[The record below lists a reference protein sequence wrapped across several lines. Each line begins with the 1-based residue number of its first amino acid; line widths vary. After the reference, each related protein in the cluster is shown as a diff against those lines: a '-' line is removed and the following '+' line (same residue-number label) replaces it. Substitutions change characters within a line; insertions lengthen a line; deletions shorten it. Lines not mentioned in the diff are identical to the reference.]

1 MKFFLKNSILF
12 LLVFFLI
19 DKGFYYFL
27 VKAPEREYDTR
38 LEKVFDGKMN
48 KEIIILGSSRG
59 SDNILA
65 GQIEKVLGQKTYNLS
80 YQGSDITYQHFM
92 LNTLL
97 KFNRKPEKVIL
108 LIDNPYEFDS
118 KESLSFRIDRLIPLA
133 KYNYFNNELIAQNE
147 KNLFSKIFCLGR
159 LNREQ
164 ITFNQTKKTSI
175 IPIDSHGSM
184 PLFQKK
190 ENSVLLFAK
199 KKKEYFEKKESKQKL
214 VAFKKIQ
221 HLCKKNGIELIY
233 VFSPSFMEFDTA
245 FYNRFLKEVDE
256 KNVMVYDSLN
266 PIYKNTDY
274 FYDESHLLEKGAEVY
289 TNEIITFIQS
299 K

>member
-1 MKFFLKNSILF
+1 MKK
-12 LLVFFLI
+12 
-19 DKGFYYFL
+19 
-27 VKAPEREYDTR
+27 R
-38 LEKVFDGKMN
+38 
-48 KEIIILGSSRG
+48 
-59 SDNILA
+59 
-65 GQIEKVLGQKTYNLS
+65 
-80 YQGSDITYQHFM
+80 
-92 LNTLL
+92 
-97 KFNRKPEKVIL
+97 
-108 LIDNPYEFDS
+108 
-118 KESLSFRIDRLIPLA
+118 
-133 KYNYFNNELIAQNE
+133 
-147 KNLFSKIFCLGR
+147 
-159 LNREQ
+159 
-164 ITFNQTKKTSI
+164 
-175 IPIDSHGSM
+175 
-184 PLFQKK
+184 
-190 ENSVLLFAK
+190 
-199 KKKEYFEKKESKQKL
+199 SKQKL